1 MSSHILAEVEATCD
15 RILIINNGRVVVD
28 GTAQELRKQAQGNEI
43 LRLGV
48 EGGDINDIFEKM
60 MEIESVETVDFI
72 DFECQILEVQS
83 YSNTSSVKA
92 IFDVCVANDYYITE
106 LTPIETKLE
115 DIFRELTT
123 H

>member
-1 MSSHILAEVEATCD
+1 M
-15 RILIINNGRVVVD
+15 
-28 GTAQELRKQAQGNEI
+28 RKQAKGNEI
-43 LRLGV
+43 LKIGV
-48 EGGDINDIFEKM
+48 AGGDINDIFEKM

-83 YSNTSSVKA
+83 YAKMSSVKA
-92 IFDVCVANDYYITE
+92 IFDTCVANNYYLTE

-123 H
+123 Q